1 MNEILRIDNLT
12 VAFGDGPEESVAVKG
27 VSLGLAPGETLA
39 LVGESGCGKTVLCKS
54 ILHILCSRGRIKKGN
69 IFLKGRDITHASEKE
84 MNACR
89 GRDAAMVFQDPMTS
103 LDPAFGVGEQIAE
116 SMRIHGGIS
125 RKEAREK
132 AVELLELL
140 HIPGGA
146 ESYSRKPYQF
156 SGGQRQ
162 RIAIAVAV
170 AAGPKLLLADEPTT
184 ALDEETQGEILTML
198 RDVCRSMGMAMIFIT
213 HDLSLVEE
221 MASRVAVMKNGQ
233 ILETGPVEQ
242 VFAHPSHE
250 YTKKLLGYLDY
261 GRDRGHN
268 HRGGSVPGDVIL
280 SVEGLTKAYRSGRKA
295 AAAVL
300 ENFSMEIRAGEVVG
314 LVGRSGCGKT
324 TLARCIMGLEK
335 PDAGS
340 IRMAEGAEVQMIF
353 QDTGFAFNDKMTVE
367 EIIAEPLVIRGGFS
381 RSEIRDKVS
390 EAMKAVELDPELR
403 RRHPYRLSGGQ
414 RQRAAIARALIC
426 EPDLIVAD
434 EPLTGLDVTAQA
446 QIVHLLRELSAS
458 RRLAVLFIA
467 HDLPM
472 VNHVSHRV
480 IRMI

>member
-1 MNEILRIDNLT
+1 MNDILRIDNLT
-12 VAFGDGPEESVAVKG
+12 VAFGEGAEESVAVKG

-54 ILHILCSRGRIKKGN
+54 ILHILCSRGRIKTGS
-69 IFLKGRDITHASEKE
+69 ISLRGEDITHASEKE
-84 MNACR
+84 MISRR
-89 GRDAAMVFQDPMTS
+89 GRDVSMVFQDPMTS
-103 LDPAFGVGEQIAE
+103 LDPAAGVGEQIAE
-116 SMRIHGGIS
+116 SMRVHGGIS
-125 RKEAREK
+125 RQEAREK
-132 AVELLELL
+132 AVELLETLQ
-140 HIPGGA
+140 IPGGA
-146 ESYSRKPYQF
+146 EAYSRKPYQF

-184 ALDEETQGEILTML
+184 ALDGETQDEILALL
-198 RDVCRSMGMAMIFIT
+198 RDVCRRMDMAMIFIT

-221 MASRVAVMKNGQ
+221 MAGRVAVMKDGR

-242 VFAHPSHE
+242 VFANPSHE

-261 GRDRGHN
+261 SRNRGHN
-268 HRGGSVPGDVIL
+268 HRGASESGEVIL
-280 SVEGLTKAYRSGRKA
+280 SVEGLSKGYRSGRKSLHP
-295 AAAVL
+295 VL
-300 ENFSMEIRAGEVVG
+300 EDFSMEIRAGEVVG

-324 TLARCIMGLEK
+324 TLARCIMSLEK
-335 PDAGS
+335 PDSGTV
-340 IRMAEGAEVQMIF
+340 RLAEGAGVQMIF

-367 EIIAEPLVIRGGFS
+367 EIIAEPLVIRGGIS
-381 RSEIRDKVS
+381 RREIRDKVA
-390 EAMKAVELDPELR
+390 EVMEAVELDLQLR
-403 RRHPYRLSGGQ
+403 QRHPYRLSGGQ

-426 EPDLIVAD
+426 DPDLIVAD

-458 RRLAVLFIA
+458 RGLSVLFIA

-472 VNHVSHRV
+472 VNHVSHR
-480 IRMI
+480 IISM